1 MVMDKHILA
10 QYSDALAR
18 VQLLR
23 EQVIKKQRHLE
34 RLSQRGYIVT
44 DSVTCGRRGKK
55 PLGTVKISGYPVPEH
70 DRIVIELGKQKENL
84 EEEEQHLREMVTDVE
99 AFIAGIADVE
109 IRNLLTLYYV
119 EELNWVQVAHKMNWL
134 YKRKKKPY
142 TESSCR
148 QKHDRFLQKF

>member
-1 MVMDKHILA
+1 MDKHILA
-10 QYSDALAR
+10 QYSDAQAR

-23 EQVIKKQRHLE
+23 EQVAKKQRHLE

-55 PLGTVKISGYPVPEH
+55 PLGTVKISGIPIPEH
-70 DRIVIELGKQKENL
+70 DRLSRELEKQKENL
-84 EEEEQHLREMVTDVE
+84 EEEERQLREMVTEVE
-99 AFIAGIADVE
+99 AFITGISDVE

-142 TESSCR
+142 TDSSCR
-148 QKHDRFLQKF
+148 RKHDRFLEKFIE